1 MGNCLAQQE
10 KLIEVMR
17 TDGKILE
24 YKAPLKVHEVLS
36 EYAGH
41 AISQT
46 LPVIQHLWPDADM
59 HAGQLYYLLPLPFP
73 SLEIDKKYHTTKEVA
88 EKEDSRA
95 VRIKLVIRRQDL
107 EMLSK
112 GGVSV
117 EDMISQLKNQ
127 KLVDSLQKLDGD
139 SNRNREGWKPALQ
152 SIPESC

>member
-10 KLIEVMR
+10 KLIQVMK

-24 YKAPLKVHEVLS
+24 YKAPLRVHQVLS

-46 LPVIQHLWPDADM
+46 LPVIQHLYPDADM
-59 HAGQLYYLLPLPFP
+59 HGGQLYYLLPLPFP
-73 SLEIDKKYHTTKEVA
+73 SLEVEKKYYNTKEVA
-88 EKEDSRA
+88 VKEDSRA

-117 EDMISQLKNQ
+117 EEMISQLKNQ
-127 KLVDSLQKLDGD
+127 KSVDSFQKLDGD
-139 SNRNREGWKPALQ
+139 SNRNRKGWKPALQ